1 VGVVA
6 VVLMVRAVTT
16 GRTPL
21 TCAETAAQVGPLVEP
36 GGLVTEHVSATAPV
50 KPSLGATV
58 TADEPLM
65 PGDVSET
72 GVALRAKLCTP
83 GPMPLVTESVV
94 EDG

>member
-1 VGVVA
+1 MGVDA
-6 VVLMVRAVTT
+6 VVSMVSAVTA

-21 TCAETAAQVGPLVEP
+21 TCAEAAAQVGPLVEP
-36 GGLVTEHVSATAPV
+36 GGLVMEHVSATVPV

-58 TADEPLM
+58 TVEEPLI
-65 PGDVSET
+65 PGDESEI

>member
-1 VGVVA
+1 MGVVA